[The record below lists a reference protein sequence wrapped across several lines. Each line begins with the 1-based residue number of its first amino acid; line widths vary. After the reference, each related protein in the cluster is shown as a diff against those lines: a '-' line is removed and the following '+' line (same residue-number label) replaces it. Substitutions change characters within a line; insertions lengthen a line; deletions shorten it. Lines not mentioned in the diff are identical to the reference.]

1 MRLKAD
7 LQVCDRS
14 VTSTSRTNTRHALI
28 SLGRKP
34 DNEDLTRNELKLN
47 TIYLMLNTAKDNKS
61 GTTYDVTKSKKSSN
75 KNATLNVEI
84 FDRFANEGKATI
96 RFAEPSH
103 DLSLTNADPI
113 LLKTFLNVLKVAHQ
127 LPIDS
132 KQFSTLNPVCKR
144 QIKKEA
150 TNLTISE
157 RNQYPSKEAGF
168 PHTLNEL
175 ILQQLSL
182 KKIDARIFHLTSL
195 VTLDLSGNAI
205 KEVPTQLT
213 SMPSLKCLDLANNK
227 IEYIPTKFSQNVR
240 FCRQLVKLNM
250 ERNHLTRLPNNLT
263 NFTSMLNLNLKN
275 NFFSHLPRGLFQ
287 KMTNLRALD
296 ISGCKYLISLPTTFF
311 DTKRMDSLFASDLPK
326 IFSRMDSRN
335 YASACHQDGV
345 IDTTTNIPSLFDIS
359 CKTVA
364 ETKILKNKLLEENVL
379 LPLSIMEY
387 INTLVRCYCQ
397 KICLP
402 SSCLIKVLR
411 FRVDDVMKFVTRDLT
426 TDQPNGSANF
436 ECIFCSHNCNKMFL
450 KSLNLLPN

>member
-1 MRLKAD
+1 
-7 LQVCDRS
+7 
-14 VTSTSRTNTRHALI
+14 
-28 SLGRKP
+28 LGRKP
-34 DNEDLTRNELKLN
+34 DSEDLAKNELESN

-61 GTTYDVTKSKKSSN
+61 GTIYEVTKPKKSSN

-84 FDRFANEGKATI
+84 FERFANDGKATI
-96 RFAEPSH
+96 RFAEPPH
-103 DLSLTNADPI
+103 DLLLTNADHVM
-113 LLKTFLNVLKVAHQ
+113 LKTFLNVLKVAHQ
-127 LPIDS
+127 LPINS

-150 TNLTISE
+150 TNLTIRE
-157 RNQYPSKEAGF
+157 RNEYPSIEAGF

-227 IEYIPTKFSQNVR
+227 IEYIPTKFCQNVR
-240 FCRQLVKLNM
+240 FRRQLVKLNM
-250 ERNHLTRLPNNLT
+250 ESNQLMRLPNNLT
-263 NFTSMLNLNLKN
+263 NFTSLISLNLKN
-275 NFFSHLPRGLFQ
+275 NYFSQLPRGLFQ
-287 KMTNLRALD
+287 KMTNLRVLE

-311 DTKRMDSLFASDLPK
+311 DTKRMDSLFASNLPK

-335 YASACHQDGV
+335 YASACHQDCV
-345 IDTTTNIPSLFDIS
+345 IDTTTNVPSLFDIS

-364 ETKILKNKLLEENVL
+364 ETEILKNEFLEENVL
-379 LPLSIMEY
+379 LPLSVMEY
-387 INTLVRCYCQ
+387 FNTLVRCFCL

-402 SSCLIKVLR
+402 SSC
-411 FRVDDVMKFVTRDLT
+411 
-426 TDQPNGSANF
+426 
-436 ECIFCSHNCNKMFL
+436 
-450 KSLNLLPN
+450 